1 MNSRKKKMIDDEI
14 TCTDFMHGREKE
26 LLELVSK
33 LDFIANLKENEI
45 MYVNG
50 LSKSEHGW
58 RTSLYRSIYN
68 VGGLWTTESKKITLD
83 FFKETIDL
91 AFKTINEYLKK
102 NTGYPRAIIGMIV
115 KGMTETKEGIAN
127 YRETCKK
134 RREDIFVSEIDG
146 FLKILDVNLDNLQA
160 KLKGSQKGEPNL
172 SD

>member
-1 MNSRKKKMIDDEI
+1 MADDEM

-33 LDFIANLKENEI
+33 LDFIANLKEDEV

-50 LSKSEHGW
+50 LSKSEHCWG
-58 RTSLYRSIYN
+58 TSLYRSICN
-68 VGGLWTTESKKITLD
+68 LGGLWTTESKKITLD

-91 AFKTINEYLKK
+91 AFKTINDYMKK
-102 NTGYPRAIIGMIV
+102 NTGYPQAIVEMII
-115 KGMTETKEGIAN
+115 KGVAESKKGIAN

-134 RREDIFVSEIDG
+134 RRGDIFVSEIDG

-160 KLKGSQKGEPNL
+160 KLERKGP
-172 SD
+172 D